1 MKNLERVV
9 RSGVLSINAWPAGK
23 PIEEIRAEL
32 GLESLALMATNE
44 NPLGPSPKAVE
55 AIRAES
61 GKVNRYPQGPCT
73 YLKRKVAARLGIDE
87 QMILFS
93 NGADNCL
100 RIIGCTFLNPGDE
113 VIVAHPAFPVYGI
126 VARVMD
132 AAPVEVPLKDHTHD
146 LAAMAERIGPK
157 TKLVFVCNPNNPT
170 GTIVGRKQLSA
181 FVEALPDHV
190 VLILDEAYFE
200 FVDDEQYPNALD
212 YIREGRNVVGLRTFS
227 KLYGIAGLRIG
238 YTLASPE
245 LTGVMERVREPFPVS
260 RVAEAA
266 ALAALD
272 DEEFKSRVLAN
283 NQESK
288 HFFYQSFDRLGLS
301 YAKTHTNF
309 MFVDL
314 GTDAKEAAQALL
326 ERGYLIRPGTPWKHP
341 SFARVTFGTVEE
353 NRGLVA
359 ALTEVLGK

>member
-1 MKNLERVV
+1 
-9 RSGVLSINAWPAGK
+9 
-23 PIEEIRAEL
+23 
-32 GLESLALMATNE
+32 
-44 NPLGPSPKAVE
+44 
-55 AIRAES
+55 
-61 GKVNRYPQGPCT
+61 
-73 YLKRKVAARLGIDE
+73 
-87 QMILFS
+87 MIIFS

-100 RIIGCTFLNPGDE
+100 RIIGYTFLNAGDE

-126 VARVMD
+126 VSRVMG
-132 AAPVEVPLKDHTHD
+132 AVPVEVPLKDHTHD
-146 LAAMAERIGPK
+146 LDAMAERIGER

-170 GTIVGRKQLSA
+170 GTIVRKKQLSA

-190 VLILDEAYFE
+190 LLILDEAYFE
-200 FVDDEQYPNALD
+200 FVDDDQYANALD
-212 YIREGRNVVGLRTFS
+212 YIREGANVVGLRTFS

-245 LTGVMERVREPFPVS
+245 LTAVMERVREAFPVS

-272 DEEFKSRVLAN
+272 DEAFKSRVLAN
-283 NQESK
+283 NEESK
-288 HFFYQSFDRLGLS
+288 RFFYETFDKLGLS

-314 GTDAKEAAQALL
+314 KTDAKEAAQALL

-341 SFARVTFGTVEE
+341 NFARITFGTMVE
-353 NRGLVA
+353 NRGFVA
-359 ALTEVLGK
+359 ALAEVLGK

>member
-1 MKNLERVV
+1 
-9 RSGVLSINAWPAGK
+9 LSINAWPAGK

-170 GTIVGRKQLSA
+170 GTIVGRKQLGA

-272 DEEFKSRVLAN
+272 DEGFKAKVLAN

-341 SFARVTFGTVEE
+341 SFARITFGTVEE